1 MSLSIIST
9 GDNSAQP
16 FVRAETYVPD
26 QLIAGNLKLVTQPVV
41 ISAGTLAR
49 GTVLGQVTSYGTI
62 ATKGAANVGNGTL
75 GAISLGATPLIGNYT
90 LTAKTATDFGVVDP
104 EGNVLPDATVGTPYT
119 GSAINFTLTAG
130 GTAFSAGD
138 AFTLAVVD
146 AIGTFV
152 ECVKTAS
159 DGSQTPVGV
168 LVDYADASAGPVTS
182 AAYVMGEF
190 NARAL
195 IYDPSWT
202 ISTLV
207 TALRPYGIFV
217 KSSVSAADPS

>member
-1 MSLSIIST
+1 MSLNIST
-9 GDNSAQP
+9 IGDNTAQP

-26 QLIAGNLKLVTQPVV
+26 QLIAGNLKLVTQPV
-41 ISAGTLAR
+41 IIASGTLSR
-49 GTVLGQVTSYGTI
+49 GTVIGQVSALNVETVPGTN
-62 ATKGAANVGNGTL
+62 TGNGSVGSISLAASPQL
-75 GAISLGATPLIGNYT
+75 GAYV
-90 LTAKTATDFGVVDP
+90 LTAKSATDFGVVDP
-104 EGNVLPDATVGTPYT
+104 EGNALADATVGTAYT
-119 GSAINFTLTAG
+119 SAEIDFTITAG
-130 GTAFSAGD
+130 ATPFVAGD
-138 AFTLAVVD
+138 SFVLNVVD
-146 AIGTFV
+146 AIGTFK

-168 LVDYADASAGPVTS
+168 LVDSVDASLGAVEG

-195 IYDPSWT
+195 IFDPSWT
-202 ISTLV
+202 ISTLT